1 MRRRGGA
8 QQPRPRVG
16 QVAGRRQ
23 RDVPDGRVE
32 LSTLDGRGRRER
44 RAARDLLGARRAGA
58 APGPVTPGPVAP
70 ERPLLGALAVA
81 EPQSPQR
88 VGPQAADPAR
98 RRPAGRERAAPA
110 VGAVDR
116 RHHGRDPGALPERRQ
131 EPGAVLARDPAR
143 AAATLAAGVGERLGG
158 GDDVGG
164 EPVERRLPAR
174 DAVGELVAQGVEAQA
189 GPGRGEQHG
198 HAVQPV
204 LAQEAREV
212 GAAGVGVGRR
222 ERVGLV
228 EDDDHRRRMPG
239 QRPQLALVERGVG
252 VLLRVDDP
260 HEQVGERDD
269 AVGLAAVR
277 GLDGVEV
284 GQVEEHEP
292 GRAPA
297 VPAVA
302 AGHREP
308 VEQRAGAVTP
318 HRRGGG
324 RRRRPAD
331 ARRHEVRA
339 GERVEERRLAGAGR
353 AGQCHDGRLQPQPEP
368 VAGPPHDRPRR
379 RDVLGVQATVRE
391 RRGAP
396 ERLEPGLEGAHRARR
411 TASAVRRTSAAAA
424 ALPATGSS
432 SAA

>member
-1 MRRRGGA
+1 M
-8 QQPRPRVG
+8 
-16 QVAGRRQ
+16 
-23 RDVPDGRVE
+23 
-32 LSTLDGRGRRER
+32 
-44 RAARDLLGARRAGA
+44 
-58 APGPVTPGPVAP
+58 
-70 ERPLLGALAVA
+70 
-81 EPQSPQR
+81 
-88 VGPQAADPAR
+88 
-98 RRPAGRERAAPA
+98 
-110 VGAVDR
+110 GAVDR
-116 RHHGRDPGALPERRQ
+116 RHHGRDAGALPERGQ

-198 HAVQPV
+198 HAVEPV
-204 LAQEAREV
+204 LAQEAREI

-228 EDDDHRRRMPG
+228 EDDDHRRRMAG

-292 GRAPA
+292 GRARA

-302 AGHREP
+302 AGHA
-308 VEQRAGAVTP
+308 RASRAA
-318 HRRGGG
+318 
-324 RRRRPAD
+324 RRRRHPTPPRWRSTSSAGGRSSATRSAPASALKSVD
-331 ARRHEVRA
+331 LPAPVGPASATTVASSPSPSRSPARRA
-339 GERVEERRLAGAGR
+339 TALAASTSSASRRPSASVG
-353 AGQCHDGRLQPQPEP
+353 
-368 VAGPPHDRPRR
+368 
-379 RDVLGVQATVRE
+379 
-391 RRGAP
+391 GAP